1 MITEQQQEQ
10 AALYA
15 LGLLGAEEQRQ
26 FADEVRANT
35 ELRDFLHQLQGTLD
49 AVALSVPAAPLPT
62 GLKAKV
68 LDKIGA
74 KPAQAAA
81 TLPPTQPNTLAGF
94 RFLSAADPAGWKEL
108 PVRGA
113 FIKLL
118 SLEPSRGYAVLAGK
132 LDPGVRY
139 PAHTNAGPE
148 DFYILTGDLH
158 VGDKVL
164 GPGDFHHADAGSEHG
179 ENYSVEGCTLLAVL
193 TVDDPLV
200 AFAMA

>member
-10 AALYA
+10 AALHA
-15 LGLLGAEEQRQ
+15 LGLLGQEEQRQ
-26 FADEVRANT
+26 FVEQVRANP
-35 ELRDFLHQLQGTLD
+35 ELREFLHNLQRTLD
-49 AVALSVPAAPLPT
+49 TVALSVPASPLPT

-68 LDKIGA
+68 LDKVGA
-74 KPAQAAA
+74 KPATPAPLFLSRQPS
-81 TLPPTQPNTLAGF
+81 LPSGF
-94 RFLSAADPAGWKEL
+94 RFMAAGDPAGWKEL

-118 SLEPSRGYAVLAGK
+118 SFEPSRGYAVLAGK

-158 VGDKVL
+158 VGDRVL
-164 GPGDFHHADAGSEHG
+164 GPGDFHHADAGSQHG
-179 ENYSVEGCTLLAVL
+179 ENSSVDGCTLLAVL